1 MRTGLQQHHPVIR
14 FCDKDVFV
22 FLFTHSAYLPAESD
36 LAAQSAAIG
45 EQVKKPGVTYH
56 DVGLAYHAEGLHETM
71 RAQTGF
77 PPHTMVRPLIE
88 RPRSVRDL
96 LTQFRAIVEKRMMR
110 KDVERSAHRNAH
122 ERRLQRA
129 EGQRGD
135 KRARYM
141 KPGDER
147 SSVRI

>member
-1 MRTGLQQHHPVIR
+1 MASPATPVSDLQ
-14 FCDKDVFV
+14 
-22 FLFTHSAYLPAESD
+22 LPAFDYTDAD
-36 LAAQSAAIG
+36 LHG
-45 EQVKKPGVTYH
+45 PRFH
-56 DVGLAYHAEGLHETM
+56 DTM

-77 PPHTMVRPLIE
+77 PPHTMVRPLTE